1 MGVAYE
7 CVYVYS
13 IRYVSMWFAH
23 VVYYACGLCTYR
35 CASIFVAYLQILH
48 ESCLI
53 PVCYL
58 PSTVHSSL
66 AAMGQVGKVTLN
78 PRGEKEG
85 GRWKVKTIQSS
96 AVFRQRERDRSG
108 ARSILVSNMSQ

>member
-1 MGVAYE
+1 M
-7 CVYVYS
+7 CVCIFYM
-13 IRYVSMWFAH
+13 SMWFVH
-23 VVYYACGLCTYR
+23 IQVCKYC
-35 CASIFVAYLQILH
+35 VAYLQILH
-48 ESCLI
+48 ESCLT

-58 PSTVHSSL
+58 PSIVHSSL

-96 AVFRQRERDRSG
+96 AVFRQRERDR
-108 ARSILVSNMSQ
+108 